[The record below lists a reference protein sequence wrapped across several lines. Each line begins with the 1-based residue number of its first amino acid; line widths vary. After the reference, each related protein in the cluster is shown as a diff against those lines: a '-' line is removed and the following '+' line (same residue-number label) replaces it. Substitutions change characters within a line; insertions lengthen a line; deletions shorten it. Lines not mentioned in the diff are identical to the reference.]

1 MEILMGVIAVIG
13 DITENF
19 TKASIKK
26 ADIYANAAIEQA
38 TINANA
44 AIEQADINA
53 AKDKYNTSV
62 TVVGATMIAG
72 MATGVACMAMK
83 GKAKKQEKE
92 QNYDNSIKNRCGSI
106 NFSDSM

>member
-1 MEILMGVIAVIG
+1 MGVIAVIG
-13 DITENF
+13 DITQDFSNA
-19 TKASIKK
+19 TIKREQIRAD
-26 ADIYANAAIEQA
+26 ADIEIAK
-38 TINANA
+38 TNANA
-44 AIEQADINA
+44 AIEQTTITA

-72 MATGVACMAMK
+72 MVTGVVCMAMK